1 MESASRAV
9 ASSSTLNVVGPSKA
23 GSLSVLA
30 EDSEVA
36 DTPKPC
42 PLGLR
47 DLAVLAHLTV
57 ASVGVAVGFDERAVA
72 SEVASIAV
80 LEAAGSVGRAVI
92 VALVRRMA
100 SMVLRLTRQVGQ
112 ALVAA
117 IEVIEVTE
125 ATEATEAATVVDPIA
140 ETSQAVGMIVVEAAH
155 LKTDPAAAAAAT
167 VAATAQVPAAMQSPS
182 APDRM
187 VGIATETTV
196 AEMMTPAN
204 DHSRA
209 ALVTKNTER
218 SADTNETMLV
228 SWWVSSAIILSLISR
243 LYVFFF
249 PLRLRG

>member
-92 VALVRRMA
+92 AALVRRMA

-117 IEVIEVTE
+117 IEVIEV
-125 ATEATEAATVVDPIA
+125 TEAATVVDPIA

>member
-125 ATEATEAATVVDPIA
+125 VTEAATVVDPIA

-249 PLRLRG
+249 PLRPRG

>member
-125 ATEATEAATVVDPIA
+125 VTEAATVVDPIA

>member
-1 MESASRAV
+1 M
-9 ASSSTLNVVGPSKA
+9 
-23 GSLSVLA
+23 A

-125 ATEATEAATVVDPIA
+125 VTEAATVVDPIA

-249 PLRLRG
+249 PLRPRG